1 MSDIDK
7 NYLKKELKEV
17 DADKKSRKAEYEK
30 S

>member
-1 MSDIDK
+1 MHDADK

-17 DADKKSRKAEYEK
+17 EADKKSRKAECEK